1 MSGEVGLVASPH
13 GTIRKGRCA
22 ICRRPYE
29 SVGRGHLL
37 LDGGVARGQ
46 VCLWCLEDGRSR
58 AAELLRRR
66 AARVRLLLDRFHHGL
81 RAWGWA
87 GLHRLLAEY
96 AANLDRLAARAE
108 KSGAWTAI
116 L

>member
-1 MSGEVGLVASPH
+1 MSGEVGLVATPH
-13 GTIRKGRCA
+13 GAIRKGRCA
-22 ICRRPYE
+22 VCRRPYE

-37 LDGGVARGQ
+37 LDGGVVRGQ
-46 VCLWCLEDGRSR
+46 VCLWCLEDGRFQ

-66 AARVRLLLDRFHHGL
+66 AARVRLLLERFHVGL

-87 GLHRLLAEY
+87 GLHQLLAEY
-96 AANLDRLAARAE
+96 SAYLDGLAARVE
-108 KSGAWTAI
+108 KSAAWPAI